1 MKACLMKD
9 WLFLYITWSWVT
21 QCRQSHLAIVW
32 ATVHSTVSGIIYN
45 NCDALWDSLQ
55 PHYMPK
61 PSSSAAWKHV
71 SEGFEHAWN
80 FLHCVGAID
89 GKHIV
94 MQAPAH
100 SGSTFYNYKGTHSI
114 VFLAVCEVHY
124 CFTLVDI
131 GYAGQHRPWREV
143 CCYYQTRKQC
153 MA

>member
-1 MKACLMKD
+1 MSQVYFCPPLNT
-9 WLFLYITWSWVT
+9 FLNESLPDE
-21 QCRQSHLAIVW
+21 RLAITLRYLVMGDSMQMISFSYH
-32 ATVHSTVSGIIYN
+32 VGHSTVSGIIDN

-61 PSSSAAWKHV
+61 PSSSAAWKNV

-80 FLHCVGAID
+80 FLHCVGVID

-114 VFLAVCEVHY
+114 VLCVKCTTVS
-124 CFTLVDI
+124 
-131 GYAGQHRPWREV
+131 P
-143 CCYYQTRKQC
+143 
-153 MA
+153 